1 MRGNDVTE
9 FCNGKMSLKQ
19 ADFNKLMVRPPGF
32 EPGITVVGDI
42 PAKPTFLF
50 LGLDSFLIV

>member
-19 ADFNKLMVRPPGF
+19 ADFNKLTVRPPGF
-32 EPGITVVGDI
+32 EPGITAVGDI
-42 PAKPTFLF
+42 PRKIPIFIF
-50 LGLDSFLIV
+50 RP